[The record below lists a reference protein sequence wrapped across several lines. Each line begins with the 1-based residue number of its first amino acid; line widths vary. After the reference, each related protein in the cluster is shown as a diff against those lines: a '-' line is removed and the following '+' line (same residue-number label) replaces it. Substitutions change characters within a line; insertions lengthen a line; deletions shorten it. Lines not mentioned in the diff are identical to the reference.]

1 MKYLCS
7 SLPRF
12 LCITRIIKKKLNAKM
27 CSGSG
32 FLLIVNSVSFV
43 PVFCLIFH
51 ASIGLSINCSLSWY
65 ARDAGFSH
73 MYTESLKNH
82 FMKCEDHFLG
92 WGTGMWCHILLAII
106 SRLITRHYIYFFFY
120 FDLIK
125 FFFCGLRG
133 CNRVSHLPKRLSS
146 CVFIFLV
153 NKRFQAEIAFNCK
166 QPQVLG

>member
-32 FLLIVNSVSFV
+32 FLLIVNFVSFV

-92 WGTGMWCHILLAII
+92 WSTGMWCHILLAII
-106 SRLITRHYIYFFFY
+106 SRLITRHYIYFF
-120 FDLIK
+120 
-125 FFFCGLRG
+125 
-133 CNRVSHLPKRLSS
+133 S
-146 CVFIFLV
+146 FLT
-153 NKRFQAEIAFNCK
+153 
-166 QPQVLG
+166 